1 MSHRGPILAAACA
14 LATAGCGAAHH
25 AAHTST
31 AASPP
36 APPAHHGRCPDKT
49 TVDALVPGGRPWRAA
64 DAIPLRQRVYRFEC
78 AYGGQN
84 AARLV
89 LVFGRQVHPH
99 TYRRVSAAAIADF
112 QRANGAGFVSR
123 HGNSFAISANG
134 AREVVAGAVNGR
146 VMCLV
151 PNHFGASTLGLGD
164 IDDVERFVRRACGL
178 R

>member
-1 MSHRGPILAAACA
+1 MQHRGLTLAGACA
-14 LATAGCGAAHH
+14 LAVAGCAGAHH
-25 AAHTST
+25 AAHTS
-31 AASPP
+31 AGAPP
-36 APPAHHGRCPDKT
+36 APPAHHGRCPDRST
-49 TVDALVPGGRPWRAA
+49 IDALVPGGRPWRAA

-89 LVFGRQVHPH
+89 LVFGRQLLPH
-99 TYRRVSAAAIADF
+99 AYRRLTAAAIAQF
-112 QRANGAGFVSR
+112 ERANGAGFVSR

-151 PNHFGASTLGLGD
+151 PDHFGASTLGLGD

-178 R
+178 P